1 VNSQATQRAF
11 QRTLLLIVA
20 DGVRHDV
27 LRDEIARGNV
37 PAIAALCERGGMHEV
52 ATCFPSVTGPGYV
65 PFLTGRFPAEVGVP
79 GLRWFDRAR
88 KVGLWPAYSR
98 SYSGIDIWC
107 LDWDLDRNTPTMF
120 DIAKPSLAAMS
131 MLGRGSRM
139 NFGRSV
145 GFMARVTRSHFRGDL
160 DGWRRA
166 EQLATRQFLREFE
179 RNRPQFAT
187 LAILSADKR
196 AHKEGGESL
205 GVRNAILDIND
216 AVASARAIAA
226 RGGWADQLDIWM
238 VGDHGHAPVSHH
250 EDLHGWLEQRGLRVR
265 AHPQILQRT
274 VDVAL
279 MVGGNAMA
287 HIYLNPEGRT
297 RKFWPSFSGKWE
309 SLHEALLQRDAI
321 DLLAVSQSENIV
333 RVSSQAGGVA
343 EIRRT
348 QGSGRSCWSYFPQS
362 GDPLELGGELTAL
375 DSDTA
380 FEACART
387 QYPDAI
393 VQLSSLMGA
402 ARTGDIVIS
411 AARDWDLRSRFEP
424 MAHVSTHGA
433 LLREQMTVPLI
444 IDRPVARAPQR
455 TADVFPSALEVM
467 GLPVP
472 MGLDGRSFL

>member
-1 VNSQATQRAF
+1 MNAHATKRAF
-11 QRTLLLIVA
+11 HRTLLLIVA

-37 PAIAALCERGGMHEV
+37 PAIAALCKRGGMHEV
-52 ATCFPSVTGPGYV
+52 ATCFPSVTGPGYI

-98 SYSGIDIWC
+98 SYAGIDIWC
-107 LDWDLDRNTPTMF
+107 LDWDLDKKIPTLF
-120 DIAKPSLAAMS
+120 DRAKPSLAAMS
-131 MLGRGSRM
+131 MLGRGSRV
-139 NFGRSV
+139 NFGRSLR
-145 GFMARVTRSHFRGDL
+145 FMARITRSHFQGNL
-160 DGWRRA
+160 DGWQTAERA
-166 EQLATRQFLREFE
+166 CLQQFLREFE

-187 LAILSADKR
+187 LAVTSADKR
-196 AHKEGGESL
+196 AHKEGGESA
-205 GVRNAILDIND
+205 GVRRAILDMND
-216 AVASARAIAA
+216 VVASARAIAE

-238 VGDHGHAPVSHH
+238 VSDHGHAPVSKH

-287 HIYLNPEGRT
+287 HIYLSPDGRS
-297 RKFWPSFSGKWE
+297 REFWPAFSGKWE
-309 SLHEALLQRDAI
+309 ALHEALLQREAV
-321 DLLAVSQSENIV
+321 DLLAVAQSAHIV
-333 RVSSQAGGVA
+333 RVSSRAGGVA
-343 EIRRT
+343 EIRKT
-348 QGSGRSCWSYFPQS
+348 HGSGNSCWSYLPQS
-362 GDPLELGGELTAL
+362 GDPLELGSEMIAL
-375 DSDTA
+375 DSNAA

-387 QYPDAI
+387 QYPDSI

-402 ARTGDIVIS
+402 PRTGDIVIS

-424 MAHVSTHGA
+424 VAHVSTHGA
-433 LLREQMTVPLI
+433 LLREQMIVPLI

-472 MGLDGRSFL
+472 DGLNGRSFL